1 LKAELEILNLHE
13 KLDELR
19 EKNWAELATTQQE

>member
-1 LKAELEILNLHE
+1 LLKQHQE

-19 EKNWAELATTQQE
+19 EKVTRRLSTIPSSIE

>member
-1 LKAELEILNLHE
+1 MRLTIMEVNLKAELEILILHE

-19 EKNWAELATTQQE
+19 RHLV